1 MENISLKCMV
11 VDDSSVQRASVIKFI
26 EKHKSLRLTGEY
38 HNAINAR
45 KYLQE
50 NETDLIFLDVEMPII
65 SGFELLESLDHS
77 PQVIIV
83 SGNPDYALR
92 AFDYNV
98 TDYLLKPITMERFK
112 DSIKRALVNH
122 QASQEQQA
130 IGDFIYVNSNLKK
143 VKVLL
148 KDINWIEGFGDY
160 VKIITENGNLLVLST
175 MKSFLTRLPEDK
187 FFRIHKSYI
196 INLEKVDKFNTAIV
210 EVCGQQLPLSR
221 HKKDGFET
229 ALLS

>member
-1 MENISLKCMV
+1 MDNTNLKCMV

-26 EKHKSLRLTGEY
+26 EKHKNLHLTGEY

-65 SGFELLESLDHS
+65 SGFELLESLDHA

-83 SGNPDYALR
+83 SGNPDYALQ

-112 DSIKRALVNH
+112 ESIKRALVNH
-122 QASQEQQA
+122 QANQDQQ
-130 IGDFIYVNSNLKK
+130 IEGEFIYVNSNLKK

-148 KDINWIEGFGDY
+148 KDLNWIEGFGDY
-160 VKIITENGNLLVLST
+160 VKLITETGNILVLST
-175 MKSFLTRLPEDK
+175 MKSFMTRLPEDK

-196 INLEKVDKFNTAIV
+196 INLDKVDKFNTAIV
-210 EVCGQQLPLSR
+210 EVCGKQYHLSL
-221 HKKDGFET
+221 HKKEGIET
-229 ALLS
+229 A